1 MNGKITFVGAGPGA
15 VDLITL
21 RGAAALDEA
30 ELVVY
35 AGSLVNEKLLE
46 RAAKA
51 ELVNS
56 AKLSLP
62 EVIEIMAAACRAGKR
77 VVRLHTGDPAIYG
90 AVSEQFRE
98 LDKLGIPYVW
108 FPADASEEGAQ
119 DEVKNIITGDQR
131 PADAQSWEPDTVYAQ
146 QTVTVEA

>member
-62 EVIEIMAAACRAGKR
+62 EVIEIMAAACRAGIVGDVDDLR
-77 VVRLHTGDPAIYG
+77 FEVVHYMAFQWVAEISA
-90 AVSEQFRE
+90 AVICPPWRCRSAKGR
-98 LDKLGIPYVW
+98 
-108 FPADASEEGAQ
+108 
-119 DEVKNIITGDQR
+119 R
-131 PADAQSWEPDTVYAQ
+131 P
-146 QTVTVEA
+146 

>member
-62 EVIEIMAAACRAGKR
+62 EVIEIMAAAYRGPGDLRRGLRTVPRAR
-77 VVRLHTGDPAIYG
+77 QARHPV
-90 AVSEQFRE
+90 
-98 LDKLGIPYVW
+98 
-108 FPADASEEGAQ
+108 
-119 DEVKNIITGDQR
+119 
-131 PADAQSWEPDTVYAQ
+131 
-146 QTVTVEA
+146 